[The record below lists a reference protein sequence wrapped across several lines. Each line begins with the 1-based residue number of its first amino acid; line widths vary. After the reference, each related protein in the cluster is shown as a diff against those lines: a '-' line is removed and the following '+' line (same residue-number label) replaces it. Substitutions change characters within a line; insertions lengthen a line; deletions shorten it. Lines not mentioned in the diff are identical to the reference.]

1 MTDFL
6 QRESWDETVCSA
18 AHLSLNKCRTFHR
31 QHILIYSTIC
41 QKWKNRCW
49 QFEQNFEVWELSDVL
64 CTAAPLMQFKCSL
77 CHKSANVNITTS
89 LFISRK
95 KYPINKISNKYPWY
109 KLWRVMPA
117 TRMRLCGYRSAM
129 QCIYFIY
136 GLIHFLLIPAVASR
150 DCVQWT
156 EMGQFPLYTQY
167 FAEMAGT
174 IICEN
179 VFSTTIKTFLK
190 SKAIY
195 NSQKRFICIFQ
206 TWFRARNI

>member
-1 MTDFL
+1 
-6 QRESWDETVCSA
+6 
-18 AHLSLNKCRTFHR
+18 
-31 QHILIYSTIC
+31 
-41 QKWKNRCW
+41 
-49 QFEQNFEVWELSDVL
+49 
-64 CTAAPLMQFKCSL
+64 
-77 CHKSANVNITTS
+77 
-89 LFISRK
+89 
-95 KYPINKISNKYPWY
+95 
-109 KLWRVMPA
+109 MPA

-195 NSQKRFICIFQ
+195 NSQKMFYIYFQ
-206 TWFRARNI
+206 TRFHARNI